1 MLEVERL
8 CDRVIIM
15 KRGRIEDDD
24 SPDSI
29 MARYNRGDVGGGV
42 SRRRPRP
49 RSGRC
54 AMSELVSA
62 SRGIAPHRIN
72 AMILRYWYLLD
83 VVVAASAGI
92 DLLAGAADHHLGLP
106 AELHLAECRVFARA
120 GGTLI
125 GAVILWDILFRGQ
138 LGFSISFL
146 EEMWARNLGNLMMSP
161 LKPIEFLI
169 SLMVMSLIR
178 LAIGV
183 IPMTLLAMFF
193 FDFNFYGIGLPLI
206 AFFCNLIFTS
216 WSLGIFVSGLVLR
229 NGLGAE
235 SIVWTLMFG
244 VMPLACIYYP
254 VTVLPH
260 WLQYVAWALPPTYV
274 FEGMRAL
281 LIDHVFRADLM
292 IEALLINV
300 VLFIASFAIF
310 LALLRS
316 ATPPWLADP
325 GWRISHLSHE
335 FEGLRLV
342 CRVDIPIC
350 ALTLY
355 YAFGTMLRCKRDL
368 RIKCRLVSL
377 AAHRHW
383 WPKAVRRLRRRC
395 TGCTKWRRPRSI
407 RRAP

>member
-1 MLEVERL
+1 
-8 CDRVIIM
+8 
-15 KRGRIEDDD
+15 
-24 SPDSI
+24 
-29 MARYNRGDVGGGV
+29 V
-42 SRRRPRP
+42 SNV
-49 RSGRC
+49 
-54 AMSELVSA
+54 ALV
-62 SRGIAPHRIN
+62 RGIAPHRIG
-72 AMILRYWYLLD
+72 AMILRYWYLLMSSWPRLLEL
-83 VVVAASAGI
+83 VYWPALQIITWGFLQNYISQNAGF
-92 DLLAGAADHHLGLP
+92 
-106 AELHLAECRVFARA
+106 FAQA

-169 SLMVMSLIR
+169 ALMVMSLIR

-183 IPMTLLAMFF
+183 IPMTLLALYI
-193 FDFNFYGIGLPLI
+193 FDFNFYAIGLPLI

-244 VMPLACIYYP
+244 VMPLACVYYP
-254 VTVLPH
+254 VSVLPH

-292 IEALLINV
+292 VSALAINA

-316 ATPPWLADP
+316 ARRH
-325 GWRISHLSHE
+325 G
-335 FEGLRLV
+335 
-342 CRVDIPIC
+342 
-350 ALTLY
+350 
-355 YAFGTMLRCKRDL
+355 
-368 RIKCRLVSL
+368 SL
-377 AAHRHW
+377 I
-383 WPKAVRRLRRRC
+383 
-395 TGCTKWRRPRSI
+395 GGGE
-407 RRAP
+407 